1 MVGTRDLG
9 MPSVQGRRSAG
20 GTGLPAGDIGLS
32 AGDIDT
38 GLGAGKCQGRHC
50 QGHSWR
56 EGSWV
61 RPQRRNHKSIIDASG
76 LGDEGDGKKS
86 DPVGEK
92 DKPAEPSKG
101 LERLVLPAE
110 ALTGGWN

>member
-1 MVGTRDLG
+1 MRETRHKMVGTRDLG

-61 RPQRRNHKSIIDASG
+61 RPQRDQ
-76 LGDEGDGKKS
+76 
-86 DPVGEK
+86 
-92 DKPAEPSKG
+92 
-101 LERLVLPAE
+101 
-110 ALTGGWN
+110 TWGGWRQVQLKES